1 MEVQPLINNLYAT
14 FGVFAFIIIGMG
26 IVIYYLVSEVKSAK
40 AEINS
45 LTLRFTDDLKEERD
59 KQIAINNRYLE
70 ILTVMKTNIEVIRHD
85 NGH

>member
-1 MEVQPLINNLYAT
+1 MEVQPLINSLYAT

-26 IVIYYLVSEVKSAK
+26 IVIYYLVNEVKLAK

-45 LTLRFTDDLKEERD
+45 LTLKFTADLKEERD